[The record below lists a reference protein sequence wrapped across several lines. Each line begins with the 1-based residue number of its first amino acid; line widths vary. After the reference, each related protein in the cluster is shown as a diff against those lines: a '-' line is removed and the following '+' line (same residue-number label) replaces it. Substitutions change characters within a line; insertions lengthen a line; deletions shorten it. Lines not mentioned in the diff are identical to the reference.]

1 MAVLSCAGND
11 GSMNIETERLILR
24 NMTVRDLDDFHAYR
38 SDVELCKFQ
47 DFDVFTVE
55 ESRAFI
61 DKVKDIEFGAPG
73 GWVQLGIE
81 LKESSRLIGDV
92 ALKPESDEPRNVEIG
107 ATLNPKYHGKGF
119 AIEAFNRVF
128 EYLFTKTETHRIF
141 GILDTGNQGSLKLM
155 KNLNFRRE
163 AHFIKSFWDK
173 GFNEWRDEYLY
184 AMLKE
189 DWENNFNV

>member
-1 MAVLSCAGND
+1 MK
-11 GSMNIETERLILR
+11 IETKRLVMR
-24 NMTVRDLDDFHAYR
+24 NMTENDLEDFHAYR
-38 SDVELCKFQ
+38 SNVEICKFQ
-47 DFDVFTVE
+47 DFDVFTIE

-61 DKVKDIEFGAPG
+61 DKVKDLDFGTPG
-73 GWVQLGIE
+73 KWVQLGIE
-81 LKESSRLIGDV
+81 LKESKKLIGDI
-92 ALKPESDEPRNVEIG
+92 ALKPEAGEPRNVEIG
-107 ATLNPKYHGKGF
+107 VTLNPKYQGEGY

-141 GILDTGNQGSLKLM
+141 GILDTENHGSLKLM

-163 AHFIKSFWDK
+163 AHYIKSFWDK

-189 DWENNFNV
+189 DWENIPDG